1 MLRSRH
7 CFALSLSLSVVF
19 RHPLACARAS
29 RPAPPASTQPFNTT
43 PAPSTSSQGA
53 FPPDERTSV
62 ELVAAVGSLS
72 ALICM
77 MAVAIFWRR
86 KDAASPGD
94 AAQQHQGH
102 LRSSHELDYNSA
114 RSGDD
119 AARQADTFAESLPRR
134 PEGALKSVGSG
145 FSSSSDLNCCQMCLA
160 RPRSVLVLPCR
171 CVSIRARTI
180 CLHARFWRY

>member
-7 CFALSLSLSVVF
+7 CLALSLSLSVVF

-29 RPAPPASTQPFNTT
+29 RPGPPASAQPSNTT
-43 PAPSTSSQGA
+43 PAPSTS
-53 FPPDERTSV
+53 DERTSV
-62 ELVAAVGSLS
+62 ELIAAVGSLS
-72 ALICM
+72 ALICI

-86 KDAASPGD
+86 KDAASLGD
-94 AAQQHQGH
+94 AARQRQGY

-160 RPRSVLVLPCR
+160 RPRSTLVLPCR

-180 CLHARFWRY
+180 CLHALVWRY

>member
-1 MLRSRH
+1 MPRARQYL
-7 CFALSLSLSVVF
+7 ALSVALSFVF
-19 RHPLACARAS
+19 SPS
-29 RPAPPASTQPFNTT
+29 ASTQPSITT

-53 FPPDERTSV
+53 FSPDERTSV
-62 ELVAAVGSLS
+62 ELVAAVCSLS
-72 ALICM
+72 ALICIM
-77 MAVAIFWRR
+77 TVAIFWRR
-86 KDAASPGD
+86 KDAVPLGD
-94 AAQQHQGH
+94 AAQRQGH
-102 LRSSHELDYNSA
+102 VRSSHELDYNSA

-119 AARQADTFAESLPRR
+119 EARQADTFAESLPWR

-180 CLHARFWRY
+180 FLHALIWRY